1 MTNMLYIYFPSS
13 STCFFYE
20 KNFYEK
26 MSLKKPQILRKY
38 QKKSPTSNAWAV
50 FKHADFSLS
59 SLKVT
64 KIRINFNIFFI

>member
-13 STCFFYE
+13 STCFF
-20 KNFYEK
+20 NEK